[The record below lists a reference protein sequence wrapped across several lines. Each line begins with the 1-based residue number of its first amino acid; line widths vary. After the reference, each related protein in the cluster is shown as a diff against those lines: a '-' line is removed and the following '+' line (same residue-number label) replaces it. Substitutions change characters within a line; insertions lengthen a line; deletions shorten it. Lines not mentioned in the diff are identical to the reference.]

1 MFVALRLISLPAA
14 RRPQSGAIIAELR
27 AAMADMPGVSSCWIA
42 PVLEGVAI
50 NAGQIVWRMEFQTER
65 EAQAIQLD
73 PQWSSRVAPLLHDA
87 EITTVGYCIA
97 HSAVRAVGSGIWRA
111 LIFRVRP
118 EGFPDAAKALE
129 AGLLLFP
136 KYIPAIRSW
145 ALSNVSTIEGP
156 KAFTHVWEQEF
167 DSVVGLTKDYMV
179 SPLHWGV
186 VDAWFDAESPDYVV
200 DPQLIQVV
208 GQIDKSIMH

>member
-1 MFVALRLISLPAA
+1 MFVVLRLISLPVA
-14 RRPQSGAIIAELR
+14 RRPQCEAIITELR
-27 AAMADMPGVSSCWIA
+27 EATAAIAGISSCWIA
-42 PVLEGVAI
+42 PVVEGVVI

-73 PQWSSRVAPLLHDA
+73 PHWLSRVAPLLHDA
-87 EITTVGYCIA
+87 EVTAVGYRITCA
-97 HSAVRAVGSGIWRA
+97 QVRAAGAGIWRA
-111 LIFRVRP
+111 LIFRVTP
-118 EGFPDAAKALE
+118 AGFPDAAKALE

-145 ALSNVSTIEGP
+145 ALSPVASVDGP

-167 DSVVGLTKDYMV
+167 DSVSGLTVDYMV

-208 GQIDKSIMH
+208 GQIDQSIMH